1 MVPQMPEEFLDV
13 AATVAEVPLG
23 AASRGAAPS
32 QSTPAANSNKIKAPL
47 SALSPDI
54 VPIKPN
60 FPAYAF
66 TETHGPPLRN
76 GRNQVMCLN
85 FHVKADCWKSCCR
98 KADHKKHSEADS
110 KKLAKYLAS
119 KAAWSCPHP
128 GLEGQD
134 VGVLTSVAPL
144 EKRQK
149 ISMANDINLPL
160 QPELS
165 TLVTT
170 NHNPYHPPGVP
181 ESGRSTRPFP
191 SQQ

>member
-1 MVPQMPEEFLDV
+1 MHDWLSDTLAGREAKVPEFDAVESNIKRQCWMVPQMPEEFLDV

-119 KAAWSCPHP
+119 KAA
-128 GLEGQD
+128 
-134 VGVLTSVAPL
+134 
-144 EKRQK
+144 
-149 ISMANDINLPL
+149 
-160 QPELS
+160 
-165 TLVTT
+165 
-170 NHNPYHPPGVP
+170 
-181 ESGRSTRPFP
+181 
-191 SQQ
+191 